1 MSNLTTTSSVLNTFL
16 AANADIVVAAGNL
29 SITGCPTINY
39 NGILSM
45 TLAGSL
51 VGQAQVTIVTP
62 TAANSTTYTLQV
74 VQFNKAIGRNVSVP
88 LTYTT
93 ASSGDTATTICNA
106 LRAQLLAQ
114 TGLQI
119 TGSGSAT
126 FILTGNA
133 GYELFTVTNIGPA
146 TTTVDTT
153 TGMALTPTIASNTT
167 VTSANGGTVI
177 TFSAPHGLVIGSV
190 ITIVSAD
197 ETKIVSG
204 TYRVYTVPL
213 STTVTVGSLTGSIPL
228 GGTSTTTATASL
240 VAQYALGQGA
250 DLIAAGIT
258 TAVTGST
265 YDKAVFVYKNYDGT
279 LLGNTE
285 SSQHQHTL
293 WARETSTSDTLQTNF
308 DDFHE
313 RLIEVQQAFVS
324 EGTTSDPELIA
335 KI

>member
-1 MSNLTTTSSVLNTFL
+1 MSNLTTTTSVLNTIQ
-16 AANADIVVAAGNL
+16 ASNADIVVSAGNL
-29 SITGCPTINY
+29 AITGCPTMNY

-45 TLAGSL
+45 TLYGSL
-51 VGQAQVTIVTP
+51 VGQPQVTTVTF
-62 TAANSTTYTLQV
+62 TAANSTTYTLQIT
-74 VQFNKAIGRNVSVP
+74 QFNKSVGRIISVP

-93 ASSGDTATTICNA
+93 ASTGDTATTISA
-106 LRAQLLAQ
+106 AFRAQLLAQ

-119 TGSGSAT
+119 TGSGSST
-126 FILTGNA
+126 FIMTANA
-133 GYELFTVTNIGPA
+133 GYELFTTTNIGPA
-146 TTTVDTT
+146 TTAIVTT
-153 TGMALTPTIASNTT
+153 MTLSTTIASNTT
-167 VTSANGGTVI
+167 VTSANGGTVL

-190 ITIVSAD
+190 ITIASAD
-197 ETKIVSG
+197 ESKIVSG

-213 STTVTVGSLTGSIPL
+213 STTATVGSLDGSTPL
-228 GGTSTTTATASL
+228 GGTSTTTAT
-240 VAQYALGQGA
+240 VTYPAQYALGQGA
-250 DLIAAGIT
+250 DLIAAGVT
-258 TAVTGST
+258 TAISGRT

-293 WARETSTSDTLQTNF
+293 WSSETSSSNTLTTNF

-313 RLIEVQQAFVS
+313 RLIEVQLAFVS